1 MPYLLRVYKG
11 KEKRIVEI
19 LLSHGISATAAP
31 IGEYI
36 ICDKP
41 FQIEVLDSWV
51 FATTEIKEEIASA
64 VMAGTL
70 TASVAECLGQGR
82 IVAITAGDYAGQ
94 MAVVKDVQ
102 ENEVSVD
109 VLVEGRMYPLKV
121 PRETLGAPEIP
132 ETWR

>member
-11 KEKRIVEI
+11 KEKRIVET

-51 FATTEIKEEIASA
+51 FATTQIKEEIASA
-64 VMAGTL
+64 VMASSCRSISCRVS
-70 TASVAECLGQGR
+70 AAE
-82 IVAITAGDYAGQ
+82 
-94 MAVVKDVQ
+94 
-102 ENEVSVD
+102 
-109 VLVEGRMYPLKV
+109 P
-121 PRETLGAPEIP
+121 
-132 ETWR
+132 